1 MQGTIQAFIKT
12 RGGLPTEKE
21 IEDYQERKLEE
32 ERKKWDSDFGY
43 SEPGTGTDRLLE
55 KIGKWWSGHRH
66 HPASNLRALRPLIS
80 AIFQSNFGRELF
92 YDARIQTSDG
102 EDLI

>member
-1 MQGTIQAFIKT
+1 MQIAGPSLCNMQGTIQAFIKT

-55 KIGKWWSGHRH
+55 KIGK
-66 HPASNLRALRPLIS
+66 
-80 AIFQSNFGRELF
+80 
-92 YDARIQTSDG
+92 
-102 EDLI
+102 